1 VREAVSPT
9 LSLSPGGT
17 VKHTFSFTVD
27 QPGVHHGEIRL
38 AEEDGC
44 SLDNR
49 LYFAVTLDQQIPVAI
64 VKPRLD
70 EPSVADDAFYLERAL
85 APANSIGGAFRI
97 ATLIPD
103 AFTAAGLSSYAVIF
117 CVNLPALSPPAAEK
131 LREYAHDGGHI
142 VWVCGRNVHPADY
155 NAMNALAQG
164 ELLPAMLE
172 ELRQPLPG
180 GVESWH
186 VGFLDKDDRAL
197 GPLTEPASLYQSILV
212 TKHFPIAWTDGG
224 PGHVL
229 ARLDDGQPLLAER
242 PLGAG
247 SVLLLG
253 TALHVDWTNL
263 PVKLIFLP
271 LLTRLT
277 FHLAGTDTERT
288 MALAG
293 APVAIPV
300 GKGPRSVQRQPFE
313 VDVVRPSGEV
323 WRVPEAEQSAGTL
336 HYADTH
342 EVGHYLI
349 RMSNR
354 NLTKQLA
361 FAVNIDP
368 AEVEP
373 ATITRQELQ
382 AHFGQRPLLYCE
394 SPADLGDTIQQ
405 LREGTSLWEWFLSA
419 VLIGLVLEVFLANRG
434 NATVQRP
441 SVASAPARSES
452 DSPSEPAPVSP
463 EDQLRGFLEH
473 LEADAARDQGGD

>member
-1 VREAVSPT
+1 MVLVNVQGDPAPNAALKSITLDSPAPVAGASFQAAVEVLNTSAVPQQKHVELHIDGVREAVSPT
-9 LSLSPGGT
+9 LSLSSGGT

-27 QPGVHHGEIRL
+27 QPGVHRGEVRL
-38 AEEDGC
+38 TEEDGC

-49 LYFAVTLDQQIPVAI
+49 LYFAVTVDQQIPVAI

-85 APANSIGGAFRI
+85 APAGSTSGAFRI
-97 ATLIPD
+97 ATLTPD
-103 AFTAAGLSSYAVIF
+103 SLAAQGLSGYAVIF

-142 VWVCGRNVHPADY
+142 LWICGRNVQPADY

-212 TKHFPIAWTDGG
+212 TKHFPIAWTDRGT
-224 PGHVL
+224 GHVL

-242 PLGAG
+242 PLGSG

-263 PVKLIFLP
+263 PVKPIFLP

-277 FHLAGTDTERT
+277 FQLAGADTDRT

-300 GKGPRSVQRQPFE
+300 GKPNRSR
-313 VDVVRPSGEV
+313 
-323 WRVPEAEQSAGTL
+323 PEAARRSRRG
-336 HYADTH
+336 
-342 EVGHYLI
+342 
-349 RMSNR
+349 S
-354 NLTKQLA
+354 
-361 FAVNIDP
+361 
-368 AEVEP
+368 
-373 ATITRQELQ
+373 
-382 AHFGQRPLLYCE
+382 PL
-394 SPADLGDTIQQ
+394 
-405 LREGTSLWEWFLSA
+405 R
-419 VLIGLVLEVFLANRG
+419 
-434 NATVQRP
+434 
-441 SVASAPARSES
+441 
-452 DSPSEPAPVSP
+452 
-463 EDQLRGFLEH
+463 
-473 LEADAARDQGGD
+473 